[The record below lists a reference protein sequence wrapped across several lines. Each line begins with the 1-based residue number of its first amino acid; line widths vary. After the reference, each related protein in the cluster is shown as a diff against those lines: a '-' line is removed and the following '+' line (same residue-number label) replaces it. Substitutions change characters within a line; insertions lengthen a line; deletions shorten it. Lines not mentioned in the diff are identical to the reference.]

1 MGSNKIMLYFHGNAE
16 DIGLSYEFASDLYKF
31 LKVINYKF

>member
-16 DIGLSYEFASDLYKF
+16 DIGLSYEFVADLYKS
-31 LKVINYKF
+31 LKVL